1 MAVVDGLD
9 SEPGDIGKVLGGEKT
24 FHAINLF
31 MPEHTGEQY
40 RNDQEKLTAIRPKR
54 PFMVAR

>member
-40 RNDQEKLTAIRPKR
+40 RNDQEKLTAIRP
-54 PFMVAR
+54 